1 MAGAKRIEPL
11 FKDEEEYE
19 AFKERHARA
28 KIERRDIKDA
38 EGPLFLG
45 IDAGSTTTKAALID
59 RDKKLLYSF
68 YRGNE
73 GNPLATTKQ
82 MLKEVYDLIPEGA
95 YIARTPQLQD
105 TERD

>member
-1 MAGAKRIEPL
+1 MKHVDALSMAGAKRIEPL

-59 RDKKLLYSF
+59 RDKNF
-68 YRGNE
+68 CTVFTE
-73 GNPLATTKQ
+73 A
-82 MLKEVYDLIPEGA
+82 MKETLWLPPS
-95 YIARTPQLQD
+95 RC
-105 TERD
+105 